1 MAQSELSNVW
11 LTVCARS
18 SDPLC
23 IVSYYVK
30 WATTSWTEGK
40 LLEHKDH
47 KEHVYTCIT
56 ARDSRISRRYI
67 YAISTFFL
75 V

>member
-1 MAQSELSNVW
+1 MGSVGLLKFRPALTVLYKMAQSELSNVW

-30 WATTSWTEGK
+30 WATTSWT
-40 LLEHKDH
+40 
-47 KEHVYTCIT
+47 
-56 ARDSRISRRYI
+56 DSTI
-67 YAISTFFL
+67 
-75 V
+75 